1 MTVSPDF
8 FRTVGQQLL
17 DGRDFVRQDGE
28 DAPRVTIVS
37 ESLARRAFG
46 VTHAAGRQILIGG
59 AGDPVEIVGVVSDAR
74 HAGPR
79 RPPGPMLYYPPGQN
93 LRRLSRSMCVVVRSP
108 LAAASLAPALRSE
121 LRAIDPALPVLRI
134 DTVEEQL
141 SSVLFQER
149 LIIALAA
156 FFAALAMLL
165 TSLGLYA
172 GLAFATEQRRREI
185 SIRIALGAAPSSVMR
200 AVMRD
205 GTVLVL
211 AGLAVGIPAGIATLR
226 LVSSRLFGVAAAD
239 PLTIVSVAVV
249 LIAIA
254 ELAIFAPAR
263 RAAAVDPAQALSAE

>member
-1 MTVSPDF
+1 M
-8 FRTVGQQLL
+8 
-17 DGRDFVRQDGE
+17 
-28 DAPRVTIVS
+28 
-37 ESLARRAFG
+37 
-46 VTHAAGRQILIGG
+46 
-59 AGDPVEIVGVVSDAR
+59 
-74 HAGPR
+74 
-79 RPPGPMLYYPPGQN
+79 
-93 LRRLSRSMCVVVRSP
+93 
-108 LAAASLAPALRSE
+108 
-121 LRAIDPALPVLRI
+121 LRI

-226 LVSSRLFGVAAAD
+226 LVSAACSGS
-239 PLTIVSVAVV
+239 PRPI
-249 LIAIA
+249 
-254 ELAIFAPAR
+254 R
-263 RAAAVDPAQALSAE
+263 

>member
-1 MTVSPDF
+1 M
-8 FRTVGQQLL
+8 
-17 DGRDFVRQDGE
+17 
-28 DAPRVTIVS
+28 TIVS

-263 RAAAVDPAQALSAE
+263 RAAAVDPAQALRAE